1 MSSIPQT
8 TDNGNNV
15 SDFATKFMKR
25 FHLSRLLFK
34 CNAGKEKGIP
44 AMDIF
49 RFLFCMM
56 FSDRSVYMQM
66 KTGTFEGGFSK
77 NTIYRFLN
85 NARTN
90 WQRFTTL
97 LSASMEKSVREITEA
112 FADRLSE
119 KQMLCQAI
127 MFQIQ
132 AQDLEKNTVL
142 LYHNYDRWEWL

>member
-1 MSSIPQT
+1 
-8 TDNGNNV
+8 
-15 SDFATKFMKR
+15 
-25 FHLSRLLFK
+25 
-34 CNAGKEKGIP
+34 
-44 AMDIF
+44 
-49 RFLFCMM
+49 
-56 FSDRSVYMQM
+56 MQM

-112 FADRLSE
+112 FADRLFE